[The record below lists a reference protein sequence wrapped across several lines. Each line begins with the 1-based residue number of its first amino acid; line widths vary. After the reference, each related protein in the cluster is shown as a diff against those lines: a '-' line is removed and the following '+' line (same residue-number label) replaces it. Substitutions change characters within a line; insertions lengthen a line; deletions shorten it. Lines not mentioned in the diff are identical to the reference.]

1 MPITIGSTIALEWKP
16 TGWDVTG
23 HSATLTVTKPDG
35 STATPAVSG
44 PTDGVFTATL
54 TADQPGRYVLRWT
67 DTNANAIAT
76 DTLEVWPAD
85 PRFLI
90 SVQDAIAGLK
100 WGAGDVAANSDKL
113 RLYIAAAT
121 EVLEDIA
128 GALIRDT
135 VTQIADGGRTGVLLW
150 ERPTEILT
158 VTVNG
163 TATTSYIP
171 NLNAAIVYSSP
182 AGSRFPDGLQNVA
195 ITYRVGDE
203 QISPS
208 VQLAAQEL
216 VRHLWQVGQQALNG
230 SPPEPTSLDPRQQSL
245 TRSGFAVPNRVI
257 QLIGNHHSLPG
268 LA

>member
-1 MPITIGSTIALEWKP
+1 MPITIGSTTTLEWKP

-35 STATPAVSG
+35 STTTPAVTG
-44 PTDGVFTATL
+44 PVGGEFTAPL
-54 TADQPGRYVLRWT
+54 TADQPGRYVLRWK
-67 DTNANAIAT
+67 DTTVNAIAT

-90 SVQDAIAGLK
+90 SVHDAIAGLK
-100 WGAGDVAANSDKL
+100 WGPGDIAANSDKL
-113 RLYIAAAT
+113 QLYIAAAT

-135 VTQIADGGRTGVLLW
+135 VTQTADGGRTGVLLW
-150 ERPTEILT
+150 ERPSAILT

-163 TATTSYIP
+163 SPTNDYIA
-171 NLNAAIVYSSP
+171 NLNAGIVYSSP
-182 AGSRFPDGLQNVA
+182 AGSRFADGRQNIV
-195 ITYRVGDE
+195 ITYRVGDD

-208 VQLAAQEL
+208 VQLAAAEL

-230 SPPEPTSLDPRQQSL
+230 SPPEPTALDPRQQSF

-257 QLIGNHHSLPG
+257 QLIGNHHALPG